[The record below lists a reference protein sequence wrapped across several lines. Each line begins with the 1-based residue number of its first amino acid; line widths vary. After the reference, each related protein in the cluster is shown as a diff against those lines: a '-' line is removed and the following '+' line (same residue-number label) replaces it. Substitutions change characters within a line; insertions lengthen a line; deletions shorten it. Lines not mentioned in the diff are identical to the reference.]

1 MNAEL
6 TDDGYIVTQP
16 GGGIGLTDGERAKL
30 QEIDNKV
37 DLALFQSHTSDESNP
52 HSVDKEQVGLA
63 NADNTADASKPV
75 SAPVADA
82 LASLGNQVALVGTAA
97 SAAQTAANNALDR
110 ANHTGTQAPSTL
122 SAGGA
127 VSGDGLV
134 WNGTIWV
141 PSRAFAYDDLL
152 SFEASKAGGENYNA
166 TFLLD
171 GAYSTYEWAAAIA
184 SSTAITLN
192 RSVSAPGSGGSLRVI
207 DARAINCAG
216 FVGMNPSREYRF
228 VLTARGDAANVNV
241 HGAYAY
247 CRFFDADKLEI
258 LSHQAAYTGSTLTEL
273 TSALADGD
281 TVINVA
287 STANWSASAYASL
300 RSLVLWR
307 DIGGGKFAYTGVNG
321 KIYDHL
327 GYTRYA
333 RSAAY
338 NAAGITGTTL
348 PLTVPWSLGGF
359 PAGTKIANSAAGSAG
374 LYYLEN
380 TLIANGDA
388 WTVRVSGWRKG
399 VASPTSIS
407 LRADGGSAAMWQ
419 GASYAKVG
427 ALIGYN
433 NESTTEISYLSGL
446 VLESRPG

>member
-1 MNAEL
+1 MPDQPLNAL
-6 TDDGYIVTQP
+6 TVRRPIAEATPSNMDAIAN
-16 GGGIGLTDGERAKL
+16 R
-30 QEIDNKV
+30 
-37 DLALFQSHTSDESNP
+37 LASQMTNP
-52 HSVDKEQVGLA
+52 
-63 NADNTADASKPV
+63 AS
-75 SAPVADA
+75 DA
-82 LASLGNQVALVGTAA
+82 LAARLGVSAARTAA
-97 SAAQTAANNALDR
+97 TNALAR

-122 SAGGA
+122 SADGA

-134 WNGTIWV
+134 FNGTIWV

-171 GAYSTYEWAAAIA
+171 GVYSTYEWAAAIA
-184 SSTAITLN
+184 SSSSITLN

-287 STANWSASAYASL
+287 STANWNASASASL

-333 RSAAY
+333 QSAAY